1 MSAALALLSYV
12 LLEKTPIVLIRD
24 VYIYY
29 NLVAALERTL
39 AITTLLSRTSSITV
53 AGYRLGYRP
62 QGASYMKPV
71 VSISVRYHPHVPGA
85 PLNGPTI
92 SCVIQPP

>member
-1 MSAALALLSYV
+1 MAAASALLPYV
-12 LLEKTPIVLIRD
+12 LLGKTPIVPLKD

-29 NLVAALERTL
+29 NLVAALERRQV
-39 AITTLLSRTSSITV
+39 ITTLLSSLV
-53 AGYRLGYRP
+53 
-62 QGASYMKPV
+62 SYQP
-71 VSISVRYHPHVPGA
+71 PVPGV